1 MPRKARSS
9 LPSASPS
16 NAFVQALLDCAWD
29 LFAVM
34 RVDGRIRYLS
44 PSNERLLGYEI
55 DDLVGQNGFDLLH
68 PDDRPL
74 LDDAFE
80 QLHREPD
87 EPVTLKHRFRA
98 ADGAWRT
105 LESTLQ
111 NKLAHPVLCGWV
123 VHSRD
128 VTDRD
133 TLHAELD
140 RTRQALRRLQLH
152 PHFVLNVLHTIQSQ
166 VLADPEAAAETIAH
180 FGDLLRLSYA
190 HVDTPMVPLGHEVDF
205 VERYVDLYRHRFGTP
220 ITATFDVPASLRA
233 TPVPSLLLQPL
244 VENALLHGLRPAQGG
259 RLTVRAR
266 DRDGHLC
273 LTVLDDGVGLQDD
286 ENECDEQVGLATTR
300 TRLRQVYGAGASLR
314 ISGVAEGGTIVTI
327 VLPLDG
333 QPAAEDPQPPFPPPD
348 RHAQSM

>member
-1 MPRKARSS
+1 M
-9 LPSASPS
+9 SASTS
-16 NAFVQALLDCAWD
+16 SAFVQALLDCAWD

-34 RVDGRIRYLS
+34 GANGRIRYLS

-55 DDLVGQNGFDLLH
+55 ADLVGQNGFDLLH

-80 QLHREPD
+80 QLRRNPD
-87 EPVTLKHRFRA
+87 EPVTLTHRFRA

-111 NKLAHPVLCGWV
+111 NKLAHPVLSGWV

-133 TLHAELD
+133 TLHAELE
-140 RTRQALRRLQLH
+140 RTRQTLRRLQLH
-152 PHFVLNVLHTIQSQ
+152 PHFVLNVLHTIQTQ
-166 VLADPEAAAETIAH
+166 VLADPEAAAETIAD

-220 ITATFDVPASLRA
+220 ITATFDVPDSLR
-233 TPVPSLLLQPL
+233 TIPVPSLLLQPL

-266 DRDGHLC
+266 SRDEQLRI
-273 LTVLDDGVGLQDD
+273 TVLDDGVGIQAA
-286 ENECDEQVGLATTR
+286 ENRSDEQVGLATTR
-300 TRLRQVYGAGASLR
+300 TRLRQMYGTRASLQVNGAS
-314 ISGVAEGGTIVTI
+314 SGGTIATI
-327 VLPLDG
+327 GLPLEDS
-333 QPAAEDPQPPFPPPD
+333 PAAEALPPSSTPPD
-348 RHAQSM
+348 GRAHRGLLGRR